1 MKFAPYSFSRLAT
14 HKNCPR
20 KFRYSYI
27 DKIPSGPVDRTAV
40 LKGAAVHSI
49 IENYPNESS
58 HKLAP
63 DYKHIVD
70 KFIRTRLGEKYLT
83 QESIREF
90 DFGLRSDLSACEYH
104 DKDVFFRGS
113 IDFICTIEN
122 EVQQEIEIEI
132 DDLSQIPEG
141 WDLVEVLE

>member
-27 DKIPSGPVDRTAV
+27 DKIPSGRVDRTAV

-70 KFIRTRLGEKYLT
+70 
-83 QESIREF
+83 
-90 DFGLRSDLSACEYH
+90 
-104 DKDVFFRGS
+104 
-113 IDFICTIEN
+113 
-122 EVQQEIEIEI
+122 
-132 DDLSQIPEG
+132 
-141 WDLVEVLE
+141 